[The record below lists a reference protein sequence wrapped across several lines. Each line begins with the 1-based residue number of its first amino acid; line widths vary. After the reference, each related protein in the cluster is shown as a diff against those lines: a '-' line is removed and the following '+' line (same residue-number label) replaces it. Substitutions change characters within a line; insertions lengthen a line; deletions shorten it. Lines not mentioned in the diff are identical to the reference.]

1 MGHIVI
7 DNLDDAVV
15 ERLTARALATDQSL
29 TQVVREILAA
39 AARPSRDE
47 LLRRLDQIRAMSPPS
62 DLDST
67 AIVRQDRDR
76 A

>member
-15 ERLTARALATDQSL
+15 ERLTARALATDQTL

-39 AARPSRDE
+39 VARPSRDE